1 LSMMYGLPGF
11 VMEAAT
17 AAVLAHDEVTEGMRE
32 TYRRRRDLVVTALS
46 TCPGIR
52 VQAPQ
57 AGMFVLVD
65 VRGTGLGSL
74 DFAWRL
80 FREAGVSVLDAAA
93 FGEPAQ
99 GFVRLSFTLGEERLA
114 QACRRIVGFVE
125 KLTSERAVHW
135 A

>member
-1 LSMMYGLPGF
+1 
-11 VMEAAT
+11 
-17 AAVLAHDEVTEGMRE
+17 AHDEVTVGMRDI
-32 TYRRRRDLVVTALS
+32 YRRRRDLVVAGLS
-46 TCPGIR
+46 ACPGIK

-99 GFVRLSFTLGEERLA
+99 GFVRLSFTLGEARLA
-114 QACRRIVGFVE
+114 EACQRIAGFVA
-125 KLTSERAVHW
+125 KLAGEPRVAPTPKIEVLAPVGARKMIEVIDL
-135 A
+135 